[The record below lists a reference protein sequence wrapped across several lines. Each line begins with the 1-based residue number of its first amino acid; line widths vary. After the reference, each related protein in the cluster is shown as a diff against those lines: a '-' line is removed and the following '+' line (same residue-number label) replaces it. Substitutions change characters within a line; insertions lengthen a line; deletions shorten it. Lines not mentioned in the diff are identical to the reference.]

1 MLMTAVF
8 KAAKKLLTAQT
19 PIKGEMAQQCYM
31 CAMEEGTAPPKR

>member
-19 PIKGEMAQQCYM
+19 PIKGEMDEQCYM